1 MTRKSQES
9 RDAKLLRK
17 TYGCKH
23 TTAVNLIREHGLDKA
38 TEIIAE
44 RAARGEYV
52 NDGTDTGKQKEEK
65 R

>member
-9 RDAKLLRK
+9 KDAKLLKK

-23 TTAVNLIREHGLDKA
+23 MTAINLIREHGLDKA

-44 RAARGEYV
+44 RAAKGAYE
-52 NDGTDTGKQKEEK
+52 NEKKKET
-65 R
+65 